1 MRAASGSRGLQAASI
16 HHPHGRDKVSNAWD
30 SCSCCLESAAHSSC
44 LPYPKHLPDLMPLD
58 FGFWPSVNKRLRK
71 QEAAFDD
78 DYMETR
84 RRLVARLR
92 RTILRTPRAVLMQLI
107 EHMPVLCKRL
117 KKAQGWHFEEGKSRG

>member
-1 MRAASGSRGLQAASI
+1 MPGAAAHAAW
-16 HHPHGRDKVSNAWD
+16 K
-30 SCSCCLESAAHSSC
+30 SAAHILC

-58 FGFWPSVNKRLRK
+58 CGFWPSVNKRLRK

-92 RTILRTPRAVLMQLI
+92 RTILRTPRAVLMKLI
-107 EHMPVLCKRL
+107 EHMLSYVN
-117 KKAQGWHFEEGKSRG
+117 A